1 MRTGANRVSTKVS
14 DTMATLA
21 SLLAL
26 LLLLFGHRGRMRLL
40 LLQLEQVA
48 MAVLNGRL
56 VPRIAAQVRLVLRL
70 LLTSVLASA
79 TAQ

>member
-1 MRTGANRVSTKVS
+1 MRTGAHRVGTKVS

-26 LLLLFGHRGRMRLL
+26 LLLLFGQRGRMRL

-48 MAVLNGRL
+48 MAVLNARL
-56 VPRIAAQVRLVLRL
+56 VPRVAAQVRLVLRL
-70 LLTSVLASA
+70 LLTSVLARA

>member
-1 MRTGANRVSTKVS
+1 
-14 DTMATLA
+14 MATLA

-56 VPRIAAQVRLVLRL
+56 VPRIAAQV
-70 LLTSVLASA
+70 
-79 TAQ
+79 

>member
-1 MRTGANRVSTKVS
+1 
-14 DTMATLA
+14 MATLA
-21 SLLAL
+21 PLLAL

>member
-1 MRTGANRVSTKVS
+1 
-14 DTMATLA
+14 MATLA
-21 SLLAL
+21 SLLTL
-26 LLLLFGHRGRMRLL
+26 LLLLFGHRGRVRLL

-56 VPRIAAQVRLVLRL
+56 VPRITAQVRLVLRL

-79 TAQ
+79 AAQ

>member
-1 MRTGANRVSTKVS
+1 
-14 DTMATLA
+14 MATLA

-26 LLLLFGHRGRMRLL
+26 LLLLFGQRGRMRL

-48 MAVLNGRL
+48 MAVLNARL
-56 VPRIAAQVRLVLRL
+56 VPRVAAQVRLVLRL
-70 LLTSVLASA
+70 LLTSVLARA